1 MAFNQGTDLELG
13 EGLLLYVEDMVAET
27 PTLIPVAYATTHT
40 VSVNGDT
47 IDTSSKM
54 SGAWQDFLVGQLNWQ
69 VTSESLVSKTS
80 GHMSFN
86 TLLALMVK
94 REPINIKIGTPTDD
108 TDFTLDAT
116 KPTLSGSAVITS
128 LEKTATKGEVCTS
141 SLNLQGK
148 GELKSL
154 SA

>member
-1 MAFNQGTDLELG
+1 
-13 EGLLLYVEDMVAET
+13 MVAET

-86 TLLALMVK
+86 TLLSLMVK

-108 TDFTLDAT
+108 TD
-116 KPTLSGSAVITS
+116 LSLTQA
-128 LEKTATKGEVCTS
+128 
-141 SLNLQGK
+141 NPH
-148 GELKSL
+148 
-154 SA
+154 

>member
-1 MAFNQGTDLELG
+1 MAFDQNTDLELG
-13 EGLLLYVEDMVAET
+13 EGLLLYVETKVGEVA
-27 PTLIPVAYATTHT
+27 TLHPVAYATTHT

-86 TLLALMVK
+86 TLLSLMVK
-94 REPINIKIGTPTDD
+94 REPINIKIGTPTDG
-108 TDFTLDAT
+108 TDFALDT
-116 KPTLSGSAVITS
+116 SKPTLEGSAVITS
-128 LEKTATKGEVCTS
+128 LEKTSTKGEVCTS

-154 SA
+154 SS